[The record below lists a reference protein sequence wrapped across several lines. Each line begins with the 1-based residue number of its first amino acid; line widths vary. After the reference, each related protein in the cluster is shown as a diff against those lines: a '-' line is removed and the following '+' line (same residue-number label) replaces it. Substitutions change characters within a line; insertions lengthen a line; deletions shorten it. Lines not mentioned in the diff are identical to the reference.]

1 MKQKFIFTLMAVVM
15 TFVAVQA
22 QTADEILA
30 KYFEATGGLEKLR
43 GIKSIKMIGKAP
55 SPQGEFP
62 ITIYN
67 KAPNK
72 QKLVLNVQGKELV
85 AQAYDGT
92 TAWSLNPFAGG
103 TDPVKLD
110 EQQTKEISEEELED
124 DFIDYKKKGHA
135 VTLEGKEEIDGVQC
149 YKIKLEKNKNNDK
162 EDITE
167 VYYFDSENYVP
178 IMQKNYVRSGP
189 AKGTEVQTYL
199 SDYQEVSG
207 FVIPFFIEQKV
218 NGNTAF
224 KVVIEQAMIN
234 ENLDDS
240 IFAYPKK

>member
-1 MKQKFIFTLMAVVM
+1 
-15 TFVAVQA
+15 
-22 QTADEILA
+22 
-30 KYFEATGGLEKLR
+30 
-43 GIKSIKMIGKAP
+43 
-55 SPQGEFP
+55 
-62 ITIYN
+62 
-67 KAPNK
+67 
-72 QKLVLNVQGKELV
+72 VLNVQGKELV

-149 YKIKLEKNKNNDK
+149 YKIKLEKKKNNDK

>member
-1 MKQKFIFTLMAVVM
+1 MKQKFILALMAVVM
-15 TFVAVQA
+15 TFAVQA